1 MNPGRILTVCVH
13 SLREIPVMRTAKIV
27 VAVFLVVLLLGMVV
41 AAAEE
46 ATEEKKKKKKSEGL
60 RKGAVLGATMW
71 VAEAYT
77 HIDGK
82 EVLVQSYRFT
92 RQ

>member
-1 MNPGRILTVCVH
+1 
-13 SLREIPVMRTAKIV
+13 MRTAKIV

-46 ATEEKKKKKKSEGL
+46 ATEEKKKKKKKSEGL